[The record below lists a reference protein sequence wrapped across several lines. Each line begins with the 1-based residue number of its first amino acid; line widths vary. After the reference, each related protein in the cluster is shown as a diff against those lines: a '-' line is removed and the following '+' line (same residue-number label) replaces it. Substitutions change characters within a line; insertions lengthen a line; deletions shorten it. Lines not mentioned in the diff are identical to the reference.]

1 MGLFSRKKLI
11 EPPQPD
17 PNLKAILARLEAIS
31 ARDEPSTDPEPSL
44 VARIEDVEARMEVFQ
59 ERVKGYM
66 RTISGQ
72 VSKAKQMG
80 ASLNDPF
87 EQEEEQTEPV
97 AADVEGNG
105 PRRCR
110 SHLFLICALSRKLSD
125 EVVGFPYRRYLCL
138 IFRLI

>member
-17 PNLKAILARLEAIS
+17 PNLEAILERLEAIS
-31 ARDEPSTDPEPSL
+31 ARDEPSTNPEPSL

-87 EQEEEQTEPV
+87 EEEEEQTEPV

-105 PRRCR
+105 APPMQV
-110 SHLFLICALSRKLSD
+110 SPLSD
-125 EVVGFPYRRYLCL
+125 MRTVEETIRRSGGFPL
-138 IFRLI
+138 

>member
-17 PNLKAILARLEAIS
+17 PNLEAILERLEAIS
-31 ARDEPSTDPEPSL
+31 ARDEPSTNPEPSL

-105 PRRCR
+105 APPMQV
-110 SHLFLICALSRKLSD
+110 SPLSD
-125 EVVGFPYRRYLCL
+125 MRTVEETIRRSGGFPL
-138 IFRLI
+138 

>member
-87 EQEEEQTEPV
+87 EQEEEQQTEPV
-97 AADVEGNG
+97 AEDAEGNG
-105 PRRCR
+105 AATMQVSP
-110 SHLFLICALSRKLSD
+110 LSD
-125 EVVGFPYRRYLCL
+125 MRTVEETIRRSGGFPL
-138 IFRLI
+138 